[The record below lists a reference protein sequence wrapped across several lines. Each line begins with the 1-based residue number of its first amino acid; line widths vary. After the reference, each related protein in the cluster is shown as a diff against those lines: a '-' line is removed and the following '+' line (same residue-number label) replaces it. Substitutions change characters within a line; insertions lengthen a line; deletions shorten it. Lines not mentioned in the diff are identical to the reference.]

1 MKSYKKGYV
10 EVYQNDIQAVITRV
24 FISEENGLQEID
36 EEELKRFNGFDSVD
50 EAKEFLKEFK
60 IKEIEVQRWVLFWL
74 QALLVL
80 QLLQ

>member
-36 EEELKRFNGFDSVD
+36 EEELKRFNGFDSID

-60 IKEIEVQRWVLFWL
+60 IKEIEVQK
-74 QALLVL
+74 
-80 QLLQ
+80 

>member
-24 FISEENGLQEID
+24 FISEENGLQEVD

-60 IKEIEVQRWVLFWL
+60 IKEIEVQKWDLFWL